1 MLIRLYWRSS
11 KIMRISSEAG
21 IFCCDDLFCRSECLA
36 QCVSSYPG
44 IVIMSVSFVSFLVD
58 LRWSQ
63 K

>member
-1 MLIRLYWRSS
+1 
-11 KIMRISSEAG
+11 MRISSEAG